1 MTLLAN
7 FISYKHILYQL
18 YIFTIRFMTINLLI
32 DIQLSIIII
41 SKNNPTFSSQY
52 PIKIILLSN
61 KVHSHKQTDK
71 NKENNIIF

>member
-7 FISYKHILYQL
+7 FISYKHVLYQL

-41 SKNNPTFSSQY
+41 SKNNPTFPAQC
-52 PIKIILLSN
+52 PIKILPSN
-61 KVHSHKQTDK
+61 KVHSHKQNDK
-71 NKENNIIF
+71 NKENNITF